1 MVNIIFLWGKK
12 LKKNFFICDR
22 DNIIC
27 CEKFIFG
34 VKFLLVFVLI
44 LKNCFIL
51 CESIE

>member
-1 MVNIIFLWGKK
+1 MGKKIEKKIFLYV
-12 LKKNFFICDR
+12 LEIILYVVKNLFVV
-22 DNIIC
+22 
-27 CEKFIFG
+27 